1 MTTAAIDTYDAAAE
15 QREARL
21 ARVLSRA
28 GKLRSIGGERL
39 LFAVGGA
46 FVAAGLLAIVVGWV
60 GTSRTV
66 LVAGQIPYVVS
77 GGLLGLGLVFVGGFL
92 YFGHWIAVMAR
103 ENRESAAADRSDLE
117 ALRDSIDDLAATMRA
132 VTAAQAGA
140 ARWTPV
146 SATRADDDPTPPGGV
161 PVAAPL
167 SGAGLVATQSGSMM
181 HRPAC
186 TVVSGR
192 NVRAVSALDGLRPCG
207 ICRPLD
213 ERSPR

>member
-1 MTTAAIDTYDAAAE
+1 MTTAAIDTYDAAGE

-28 GKLRSIGGERL
+28 GRLRSIGGEHL

-46 FVAAGLLAIVVGWV
+46 FVVAGLLAIVVGWV

-92 YFGHWIAVMAR
+92 YFGHWVAVTAR
-103 ENRESAAADRSDLE
+103 ENRESAAADRRDLE

-140 ARWTPV
+140 PRWAPAPRT
-146 SATRADDDPTPPGGV
+146 DDDPTPPGGV
-161 PVAAPL
+161 PVMAP
-167 SGAGLVATQSGSMM
+167 SAGAGLVATQSGSMM

-192 NVRAVSALDGLRPCG
+192 SVRAVSALDGLRPCG

>member
-1 MTTAAIDTYDAAAE
+1 MTTAAVDTYGGAGE

-21 ARVLSRA
+21 ARVLGRA
-28 GKLRSIGGERL
+28 GKLRSFGGERL
-39 LFAVGGA
+39 LFAAGGA
-46 FVAAGLLAIVVGWV
+46 FVVAGLLAIIVGWV

-66 LVAGQIPYVVS
+66 LVAGQIPYLVS

-92 YFGHWIAVMAR
+92 YFGHWVAVMAR
-103 ENRESAAADRSDLE
+103 ENRESAAEDRRDLA

-132 VTAAQAGA
+132 VAAGQAAHARTAPNSA
-140 ARWTPV
+140 AR
-146 SATRADDDPTPPGGV
+146 DDDPTPPGGV
-161 PVAAPL
+161 PILPPAAP
-167 SGAGLVATQSGSMM
+167 SLVATQSGSMM

-192 NVRAVSALDGLRPCG
+192 NVHAVSALDGLRPCG

-213 ERSPR
+213 ERSPL